1 MRLFKKSQER
11 HIIILIILG
20 LLALVVMAIFIW
32 KSGGNLS
39 FYLGKLFS

>member
-1 MRLFKKSQER
+1 MNLYKKSQER

-20 LLALVVMAIFIW
+20 LLAAAAMAFFIW
-32 KSGGNLS
+32 KSGGISS